1 MGKMMTVT
9 HGLSRDTRG
18 CRCNICVTAE
28 HQYQRDRYRRRHGLP
43 VDTPDPPT
51 LNVGVGDSQPGF
63 QLIGDRR
70 IALTRTEGGAGVVP
84 VLQATAHHAVTDH
97 VIVKIPA
104 AGSPPG
110 QRSRR
115 SSSSASATSID
126 GSGPPRSG
134 VARENVPAAS
144 SSVFVKN

>member
-51 LNVGVGDSQPGF
+51 LNVGVGDSQPDF

-70 IALTRTEGGAGVVP
+70 IALTRTQGGAGVVP

-97 VIVKIPA
+97 VIVKIP
-104 AGSPPG
+104 
-110 QRSRR
+110 
-115 SSSSASATSID
+115 
-126 GSGPPRSG
+126 
-134 VARENVPAAS
+134 VAS
-144 SSVFVKN
+144 SSVFVKNAMTSSWPL